1 MTPISRAGSMPR
13 VGRRRLRVF
22 HCTFGTPRPSHS
34 GDPAAAQLLPDF
46 YVRPLRPPRAGTG
59 RKTGLASK
67 RWVLLGSHE
76 RTGYSYSGT
85 LASQTPGLLS
95 KGADHKHLAR
105 TLAPVVSVFGA
116 TFAKTNTQARPQ
128 HNQSFCEEGADQRS
142 PRFAGVPVIQCV
154 PLIHCREVEGN

>member
-1 MTPISRAGSMPR
+1 MTPIFRAGSMPR

-105 TLAPVVSVFGA
+105 TLGPVVSVFGA
-116 TFAKTNTQARPQ
+116 TFAKTNTPGPASTQPKLLRGGRGPAFPA
-128 HNQSFCEEGADQRS
+128 FCRGSSHPNAS
-142 PRFAGVPVIQCV
+142 P
-154 PLIHCREVEGN
+154 